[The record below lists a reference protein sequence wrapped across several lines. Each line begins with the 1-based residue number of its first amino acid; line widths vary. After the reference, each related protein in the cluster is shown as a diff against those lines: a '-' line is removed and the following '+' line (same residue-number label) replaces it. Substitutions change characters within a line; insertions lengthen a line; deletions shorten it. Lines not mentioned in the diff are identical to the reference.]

1 MGPGHALHVS
11 HVAPIADDEEGK
23 EEVSSNWP
31 RPTARQSTDFHL
43 SRPLSAAQKSITDSA
58 SLQTAI
64 EAWCL
69 NSTQAAEMYGDI
81 STWCVKYLVQVLR
94 TTFYSCSSPL
104 SLFAPPSNNSVPS
117 KVSTTPWSNL
127 RNLNLLMGILP
138 LSFLPSFVALLFIH
152 RDTSSVDDM
161 SHLISTYC
169 STSRTFN
176 GCISAWDVS
185 SVTDM
190 SWMFENAYAFNQ
202 ALVAWDI
209 SGVVDIRYIF
219 SGAQAFNHA
228 LAIWDVSRLRDMN
241 DMFHMAY
248 AFNQP
253 LATWDVSSV
262 TTMEWMFY
270 DAHVFNQPLDTWDV
284 SSVTNMEW
292 MFYDA
297 YVFNQILCWNMSRVT
312 NTLSM
317 FNQSGTTY
325 DYAIDNPVCPLTA
338 NPTLQPTSGP
348 TPPPSSMPQA
358 PSSLPSSAP
367 SAPSQLPSYFP
378 THHPTLL
385 PSKLPSPSPSF
396 LPTPAPSITPW
407 FLTWVY
413 FELTAA
419 AGGLGVIVAAL
430 FAGFFRL
437 RLGRWPPLLRTTAAA
452 VGIASLGI
460 EVLYSAAAASS
471 SGQFCTDCPSEAGW
485 TIFMLSS
492 VTCGIILVY
501 RVYHFRF
508 ALDTSVA
515 LGSVSIYALVILL
528 ASLEGDLLVWLPWIE
543 TPATLTLAGFPDDS
557 FISFTTW
564 CILLH
569 KLPFFAFT
577 ASNVARSDVIS
588 ASEYLTLAI
597 MGISLAMSLSTKYM
611 RQVAFPNTGL
621 LDTYVGVHND
631 ASRAANLT
639 SSESQCSSSN
649 GAVRLGDVGDTG
661 EPLLEGGSVGGDEEG
676 GKRAVSDIS
685 GNASNC
691 SGLAASQ
698 VSSTGEVQIDA
709 PDTSNHVGATALS
722 VSSTGWLQTAA
733 SAAMGIGL
741 VILVVTDEI
750 PSFVVVLKISKY
762 VLAVVGAILVLGIVG
777 LGVGYACNLI
787 VASCCNRKAVR
798 TSFLEKLEGYLESER
813 GIAEEERER
822 AETGR
827 RHQNNTTNFM
837 HNDLG
842 VKSAHL
848 PPLEETKARLR
859 VIKPR
864 VETGTTSEE
873 EKAEMTRLLSLLDA
887 NPEAKQQEEEAR
899 VAFRAEQ
906 ASINAT
912 AARRLR
918 TFFPPN
924 ARLLPSITAL
934 EAAGVGTSVASRL
947 LRNNALLLVLTP
959 PEEIASMN
967 WVDFSK
973 CSSLGLSLFELRAVV
988 ASIPG
993 KFATDTA
1000 KDEKRKWAKGLV
1012 EALRSMVEKEAKGE
1026 LQPKD
1031 LCHPCFHNTKN
1042 NFGCSSRNPDVGPF
1056 DSSLPLTV
1064 RSGPNS
1070 GAADSQTA
1078 TASEK
1083 TGKTISERSAAA
1095 IAGLERRNEQPIDRT
1110 VAEGKAGTRRLRVA
1124 RRASGTA

>member
-1 MGPGHALHVS
+1 M
-11 HVAPIADDEEGK
+11 
-23 EEVSSNWP
+23 
-31 RPTARQSTDFHL
+31 
-43 SRPLSAAQKSITDSA
+43 
-58 SLQTAI
+58 
-64 EAWCL
+64 
-69 NSTQAAEMYGDI
+69 
-81 STWCVKYLVQVLR
+81 
-94 TTFYSCSSPL
+94 
-104 SLFAPPSNNSVPS
+104 
-117 KVSTTPWSNL
+117 TPW
-127 RNLNLLMGILP
+127 IL
-138 LSFLPSFVALLFIH
+138 
-152 RDTSSVDDM
+152 
-161 SHLISTYC
+161 
-169 STSRTFN
+169 
-176 GCISAWDVS
+176 
-185 SVTDM
+185 
-190 SWMFENAYAFNQ
+190 
-202 ALVAWDI
+202 
-209 SGVVDIRYIF
+209 
-219 SGAQAFNHA
+219 
-228 LAIWDVSRLRDMN
+228 
-241 DMFHMAY
+241 
-248 AFNQP
+248 
-253 LATWDVSSV
+253 
-262 TTMEWMFY
+262 
-270 DAHVFNQPLDTWDV
+270 
-284 SSVTNMEW
+284 TN
-292 MFYDA
+292 
-297 YVFNQILCWNMSRVT
+297 
-312 NTLSM
+312 
-317 FNQSGTTY
+317 
-325 DYAIDNPVCPLTA
+325 
-338 NPTLQPTSGP
+338 
-348 TPPPSSMPQA
+348 
-358 PSSLPSSAP
+358 
-367 SAPSQLPSYFP
+367 
-378 THHPTLL
+378 
-385 PSKLPSPSPSF
+385 
-396 LPTPAPSITPW
+396 
-407 FLTWVY
+407 VY
-413 FELTAA
+413 FELSAA
-419 AGGLGVIVAAL
+419 AGVVGIVVAAL
-430 FAGFFRL
+430 FAGLFRL
-437 RLGRWPPLLRTTAAA
+437 RLGRWPPLLRTAAAA
-452 VGIASLGI
+452 VGMASLGI
-460 EVLYSAAAASS
+460 EALYSAAAAST

-485 TIFMLSS
+485 TIFMLSG
-492 VTCGIILVY
+492 VTCATILVY
-501 RVYHFRF
+501 RLHQLRV

-515 LGSVSIYALVILL
+515 LGSISIYALVILL
-528 ASLEGDLLVWLPWIE
+528 ACLEGDLLVWLPWIE
-543 TPATLTLAGFPDDS
+543 TRATLALAGFPDDS
-557 FISFTTW
+557 SISFTTW
-564 CILLH
+564 SILLR
-569 KLPFFAFT
+569 KLPFLAFA
-577 ASNVARSDVIS
+577 ASNAARSDAIS
-588 ASEYLTLAI
+588 ASEYLTLI
-597 MGISLAMSLSTKYM
+597 MTGISLAISLSTKLL
-611 RQVAFPNTGL
+611 RQIAFSNTGL
-621 LDTYVGVHND
+621 DVFVGVRND
-631 ASRAANLT
+631 ASRT
-639 SSESQCSSSN
+639 DSFMSSGSQCSSSN

>member
-1 MGPGHALHVS
+1 
-11 HVAPIADDEEGK
+11 
-23 EEVSSNWP
+23 
-31 RPTARQSTDFHL
+31 
-43 SRPLSAAQKSITDSA
+43 
-58 SLQTAI
+58 
-64 EAWCL
+64 
-69 NSTQAAEMYGDI
+69 
-81 STWCVKYLVQVLR
+81 
-94 TTFYSCSSPL
+94 
-104 SLFAPPSNNSVPS
+104 
-117 KVSTTPWSNL
+117 
-127 RNLNLLMGILP
+127 
-138 LSFLPSFVALLFIH
+138 
-152 RDTSSVDDM
+152 
-161 SHLISTYC
+161 
-169 STSRTFN
+169 
-176 GCISAWDVS
+176 
-185 SVTDM
+185 
-190 SWMFENAYAFNQ
+190 
-202 ALVAWDI
+202 
-209 SGVVDIRYIF
+209 
-219 SGAQAFNHA
+219 
-228 LAIWDVSRLRDMN
+228 
-241 DMFHMAY
+241 
-248 AFNQP
+248 
-253 LATWDVSSV
+253 
-262 TTMEWMFY
+262 
-270 DAHVFNQPLDTWDV
+270 
-284 SSVTNMEW
+284 
-292 MFYDA
+292 
-297 YVFNQILCWNMSRVT
+297 
-312 NTLSM
+312 
-317 FNQSGTTY
+317 
-325 DYAIDNPVCPLTA
+325 
-338 NPTLQPTSGP
+338 
-348 TPPPSSMPQA
+348 
-358 PSSLPSSAP
+358 
-367 SAPSQLPSYFP
+367 
-378 THHPTLL
+378 
-385 PSKLPSPSPSF
+385 
-396 LPTPAPSITPW
+396 
-407 FLTWVY
+407 
-413 FELTAA
+413 
-419 AGGLGVIVAAL
+419 
-430 FAGFFRL
+430 
-437 RLGRWPPLLRTTAAA
+437 
-452 VGIASLGI
+452 
-460 EVLYSAAAASS
+460 
-471 SGQFCTDCPSEAGW
+471 
-485 TIFMLSS
+485 
-492 VTCGIILVY
+492 
-501 RVYHFRF
+501 
-508 ALDTSVA
+508 
-515 LGSVSIYALVILL
+515 
-528 ASLEGDLLVWLPWIE
+528 
-543 TPATLTLAGFPDDS
+543 
-557 FISFTTW
+557 
-564 CILLH
+564 
-569 KLPFFAFT
+569 
-577 ASNVARSDVIS
+577 
-588 ASEYLTLAI
+588 
-597 MGISLAMSLSTKYM
+597 
-611 RQVAFPNTGL
+611 
-621 LDTYVGVHND
+621 
-631 ASRAANLT
+631 
-639 SSESQCSSSN
+639 
-649 GAVRLGDVGDTG
+649 
-661 EPLLEGGSVGGDEEG
+661 
-676 GKRAVSDIS
+676 
-685 GNASNC
+685 
-691 SGLAASQ
+691 LAASQ

>member
-209 SGVVDIRYIF
+209 SGVVDIRYMF

-639 SSESQCSSSN
+639 SPGSQSSSSSSSN
-649 GAVRLGDVGDTG
+649 GAVRLGDIGDMG
-661 EPLLEGGSVGGDEEG
+661 EPLLKSNSVGGDEEG
-676 GKRAVSDIS
+676 SKSSMGD
-685 GNASNC
+685 ASSN
-691 SGLAASQ
+691 SKGYVGVASSQ
-698 VSSTGEVQIDA
+698 VSSTGWQ
-709 PDTSNHVGATALS
+709 
-722 VSSTGWLQTAA
+722 QTVA
-733 SAAMGIGL
+733 SAALGIGL
-741 VILVVTDEI
+741 IVLVVTGQVPSLTVIVEI
-750 PSFVVVLKISKY
+750 GKY
-762 VLAVVGAILVLGIVG
+762 LFPAICAVLG
-777 LGVGYACNLI
+777 L
-787 VASCCNRKAVR
+787 
-798 TSFLEKLEGYLESER
+798 
-813 GIAEEERER
+813 
-822 AETGR
+822 
-827 RHQNNTTNFM
+827 
-837 HNDLG
+837 
-842 VKSAHL
+842 
-848 PPLEETKARLR
+848 
-859 VIKPR
+859 
-864 VETGTTSEE
+864 
-873 EKAEMTRLLSLLDA
+873 
-887 NPEAKQQEEEAR
+887 
-899 VAFRAEQ
+899 
-906 ASINAT
+906 
-912 AARRLR
+912 
-918 TFFPPN
+918 
-924 ARLLPSITAL
+924 
-934 EAAGVGTSVASRL
+934 
-947 LRNNALLLVLTP
+947 
-959 PEEIASMN
+959 
-967 WVDFSK
+967 
-973 CSSLGLSLFELRAVV
+973 
-988 ASIPG
+988 
-993 KFATDTA
+993 
-1000 KDEKRKWAKGLV
+1000 
-1012 EALRSMVEKEAKGE
+1012 
-1026 LQPKD
+1026 
-1031 LCHPCFHNTKN
+1031 
-1042 NFGCSSRNPDVGPF
+1042 
-1056 DSSLPLTV
+1056 
-1064 RSGPNS
+1064 
-1070 GAADSQTA
+1070 
-1078 TASEK
+1078 
-1083 TGKTISERSAAA
+1083 
-1095 IAGLERRNEQPIDRT
+1095 
-1110 VAEGKAGTRRLRVA
+1110 
-1124 RRASGTA
+1124 